1 MNRLSALV
9 GLTALAVSLLVVAG
23 CNKEEEVGYG
33 GTVKTAPNASAPDPG
48 KKGGGGM
55 TVDVNN

>member
-1 MNRLSALV
+1 MNRLFTLSGIA
-9 GLTALAVSLLVVAG
+9 ALAASLLTVAG

-33 GTVKTAPNASAPDPG
+33 GQVKTAPNATAPKPG
-48 KKGGGGM
+48 MKGGGGM